1 MSLSSKARA
10 FLKTALGDFTAAK
23 EIQGVLNV
31 TSGAPASVT
40 FTIGA
45 EAGDARTITA
55 QLKDAAGNALTERAT
70 VQLHVCADSAGA
82 ALASTGGSTGIAAST
97 NTYLS
102 AILAKKVFTVTS
114 SAAGL
119 ITVTWTDTA
128 DEAVY
133 LVVVLPNGKR
143 SVSAIV
149 QNAA

>member
-1 MSLSSKARA
+1 MALGSKARA
-10 FLKTALGDFTAAK
+10 FLKTSLGDISAYT
-23 EIQGVLNV
+23 EIKALLD
-31 TSGAPASVT
+31 TLSGAPASVT
-40 FTIGA
+40 YTIGA
-45 EAGDARTITA
+45 EDTNARTITA
-55 QLKDAAGNALTERAT
+55 QLNDAAGNALAERAT

-82 ALASTGGSTGIAAST
+82 ALATTGGSTGIAAST

-133 LVVVLPNGKR
+133 LVIVLPNGKR

-149 QNAA
+149 QNAL

>member
-10 FLKTALGDFTAAK
+10 FLKTALGDNTANN
-23 EIQGVLNV
+23 EIKGLLD
-31 TSGAPASVT
+31 TISGAAASVA

-45 EAGDARTITA
+45 ESGNARTITA
-55 QLKDAAGNALTERAT
+55 QLKDAAGNALAERAT
-70 VQLHVCADSAGA
+70 VELHVCADSAGA
-82 ALASTGGSTGIAAST
+82 ALATTGGSTGIAAST

-114 SAAGL
+114 SATGL
-119 ITVTWTDTA
+119 ITVTWTDTG

-149 QNAA
+149 QNAL

>member
-40 FTIGA
+40 FTIGD
-45 EAGDARTITA
+45 ESTNVRTITA
-55 QLKDAAGNALTERAT
+55 QLKDAAGNALAERAT
-70 VQLHVCADSAGA
+70 VEVHVCSDSTGTT
-82 ALASTGGSTGIAAST
+82 LATGGSTGIAAST
-97 NTYLS
+97 NTYLA

-119 ITVTWTDTA
+119 ITLTWTDTGT
-128 DEAVY
+128 EAVY
-133 LVVVLPNGKR
+133 LVVVFPNGKR
-143 SVSAIV
+143 SVSAVIA
-149 QNAA
+149 NT